1 MHFHVGIREH
11 LYWTHNFW
19 CCLCHLAGKV
29 WFYLTL
35 NVTESNVYTSNFSE
49 SPAHLTAEAVHL
61 CCQNMNN
68 LQLNITPSRLLILK
82 HSVGVQPET

>member
-1 MHFHVGIREH
+1 MSELGNIYTGRTISGDAFATLQERFG
-11 LYWTHNFW
+11 
-19 CCLCHLAGKV
+19 
-29 WFYLTL
+29 FYLTL